1 MSRRGSPRRPAGAAA
16 FRWLIPLFLVAA
28 FGFALVAAV
37 ESVEEL
43 VALWEEVA
51 AYPWR
56 FRSSLLVAAAA
67 ASSAA
72 LLLTGV
78 AWVRFFR
85 AVGGRIAYGPG
96 TLAWLG
102 TNLGRYIPGKVW
114 QVTGLAV
121 YVRRK
126 GGSGALAVS
135 SSVAVQG
142 VTLLG
147 GLALAAGILG
157 SDLLGATGAVGRT
170 ALAGLALCL
179 FLHPAVIRR
188 FTRWLGR
195 WLGESPE
202 LGPIGVGE
210 MARLAAGLTA
220 AWVLHGLAFWLFLRG
235 VVGPD
240 APPPWTATGI
250 FAAAYLTGYAVF
262 LAPAGLVVREG
273 AMAALL
279 VSLTPLGPAVA
290 AAASIGARLWATVSE
305 AAALGAGWVWARS
318 GVPSPEEGE
327 DRGTGGEE
335 EPPPGM
341 GEGAAP

>member
-1 MSRRGSPRRPAGAAA
+1 MSA
-16 FRWLIPLFLVAA
+16 FRWLVLLFLLAA
-28 FGFALVAAV
+28 AGFALAAAV
-37 ESVEEL
+37 ESVDEL
-43 VALWEEVA
+43 LELWDRVA

-56 FRSSLLVAAAA
+56 FVSGLLLAAAA
-67 ASSAA
+67 ASSGA
-72 LLLTGV
+72 LLVTGA

-85 AVGGRIAYGPG
+85 AAGGGIAYGPG

-135 SSVAVQG
+135 TSVAVQA

-147 GLALAAGILG
+147 GLGIAGGILG
-157 SDLLGATGAVGRT
+157 SHLVGPDGPWARL
-170 ALAGLALCL
+170 ALAALALGL
-179 FLHPAVIRR
+179 FLHPGAIRR
-188 FTRWLGR
+188 FTGWLGR
-195 WLGESPE
+195 WLGETPE
-202 LGPIGVGE
+202 LGPIGKGE
-210 MARLAAGLTA
+210 MLRLAAGLTA
-220 AWVLHGLAFWLFLRG
+220 AWLLHGLAFWLFLLG

-240 APPPWTATGI
+240 APSPWTATGI
-250 FAAAYLTGYAVF
+250 FAAAYLAGYAVF

-279 VSLTPLGPAVA
+279 VSLTPLEPAVA
-290 AAASIGARLWATVSE
+290 AAAAIGARLWVTVAE

-318 GVPSPEEGE
+318 GGASPTPGVGARAAREEGSA
-327 DRGTGGEE
+327 GGAGAREE
-335 EPPPGM
+335 TER
-341 GEGAAP
+341 

>member
-1 MSRRGSPRRPAGAAA
+1 MRRRETDRRGGTSA
-16 FRWLIPLFLVAA
+16 FRWLVLLFLLAGV
-28 FGFALVAAV
+28 GFALAAAV
-37 ESVEEL
+37 ESVDEL
-43 VALWEEVA
+43 LELWDRVA

-56 FRSSLLVAAAA
+56 FVSSLLLAAAA
-67 ASSAA
+67 ASSGA
-72 LLLTGV
+72 LLLTGA

-85 AVGGRIAYGPG
+85 AAGGSIAYGSG

-102 TNLGRYIPGKVW
+102 TNLGRYVPGKVW

-135 SSVAVQG
+135 TSVAVQA

-147 GLALAAGILG
+147 GLAIAGGILG
-157 SDLLGATGAVGRT
+157 SSFVGTDGPAIR
-170 ALAGLALCL
+170 LAFVVLALGL
-179 FLHPAVIRR
+179 FLHPGLIRR

-195 WLGESPE
+195 WLGETPE
-202 LGPIGVGE
+202 LEPIGKAEVL
-210 MARLAAGLTA
+210 RLAAGLTA
-220 AWVLHGLAFWLFLRG
+220 AWVLHGLAFWLFLLG

-240 APPPWTATGI
+240 APTPWTATGI
-250 FAAAYLTGYAVF
+250 FAAAYLAGYAVF

-279 VSLTPLGPAVA
+279 AALTPLGPAVA
-290 AAASIGARLWATVSE
+290 AAAAIGARLWVTVAE

-318 GVPSPEEGE
+318 GGVAPTKGLGTPAAREEASPGREGEEG
-327 DRGTGGEE
+327 
-335 EPPPGM
+335 
-341 GEGAAP
+341 